1 MSADIIWL
9 LVMALA
15 VFGCI
20 LSGVPVLL
28 AIAGAPTLIAV
39 LAALAG
45 DFDLVYFQ
53 AVPQRVFGI
62 MSNPL
67 LLAVP
72 LFVFMG
78 LVLEKS
84 RQAERMLASLT
95 AALGGNQTALALSVV
110 LVSALIAA
118 STGIIG
124 ATIVMLGTITLP
136 ALLSAGVNKH
146 TSSGLICASG
156 TLGQIIPPSIVL
168 ILLGDQVSNA
178 YFEAQQEA
186 GNFAPDP
193 VTVGDLFAGALLPG
207 LLLVGLYA
215 AYVVLRLRP
224 SAERR
229 SEARPSS
236 TDQTPRVSAMT
247 LAGNIAPTLGLIV
260 AVLGSILIGI
270 ATPTEA
276 ASVGVAGAI
285 LIAAANQGGTS
296 ARLAMVC
303 AGLSI
308 VLLLLRRAGLFGL
321 EFEAGQISWS
331 LASLVSVMLT
341 ATAFMLLLSSAA
353 ALVRVG
359 VLLPALRETVTI
371 TGMIFGIV
379 IAASILSLVFRGF
392 NGDEHVAELLESLPG
407 GAWGMLILTMLV
419 IFLLG
424 FILEFVEII
433 FIVVPI
439 VGPIILQS
447 DISPV
452 WFAVLIAMN
461 LQTSFLTPP
470 FGFALFYFRSV
481 APADIRTADIYVAV
495 IPFVAL
501 QLLAL
506 GLVAAFPA
514 LATFLPEVLF

>member
-1 MSADIIWL
+1 MSADIVWL
-9 LVMALA
+9 LIMALA

-20 LSGVPVLL
+20 LSGVPVLV

-39 LAALAG
+39 LAAIAG

-62 MSNPL
+62 MSNQL

-78 LVLEKS
+78 LILEKS
-84 RQAERMLASLT
+84 RQAERMLKSLT
-95 AALGGNQTALALSVV
+95 TALGGHQTALALSVV

-136 ALLSAGVNKH
+136 ALLSAGISKH
-146 TSSGLICASG
+146 MSSGLICASG

-168 ILLGDQVSNA
+168 ILLGDQISNA

-215 AYVVLRLRP
+215 AYVLLRLRR
-224 SAERR
+224 SAVDRPE
-229 SEARPSS
+229 EA
-236 TDQTPRVSAMT
+236 DVDGPRVSAKN
-247 LAGNIAPTLGLIV
+247 LIVNIAPTLGLIV
-260 AVLGSILIGI
+260 AVLGSILVGI

-285 LIAAANQGGTS
+285 LIAAASRGGAT
-296 ARLAMVC
+296 ARMAMAC
-303 AGLSI
+303 AAMAVL
-308 VLLLLRRAGLFGL
+308 LLLLRRAGLFGL
-321 EFEAGQISWS
+321 DFEAGHISWS
-331 LASLVSVMLT
+331 AMTLLSLALT
-341 ATAFMLLLSSAA
+341 TGAFLLLCAA
-353 ALVRVG
+353 STSLAHVG
-359 VLLPALRETVTI
+359 VLLPALKETVTI

-379 IAASILSLVFRGF
+379 MAASILSLVFRGF
-392 NGDEHVAELLESLPG
+392 DGDEHVAELLQSLPG
-407 GAWGMLILTMLV
+407 GAWGMLLLTMLV

-447 DISPV
+447 DIDPV

-470 FGFALFYFRSV
+470 VGFALFYFRSV
-481 APADIRTADIYVAV
+481 APAAIRTVDIYVAV
-495 IPFVAL
+495 IPFVAI

-506 GLVAAFPA
+506 GLVAAFPV
-514 LATFLPEVLF
+514 LATFLPEILF

>member
-1 MSADIIWL
+1 MSVDVFWL
-9 LVMALA
+9 LLMALA
-15 VFGCI
+15 VFACI

-28 AIAGAPTLIAV
+28 AIAGAPTLIAL
-39 LAALAG
+39 LAAASG
-45 DFDLVYFQ
+45 EFDLVFFQ
-53 AVPQRVFGI
+53 AVPQRVFGV

-72 LFVFMG
+72 LFVLMG
-78 LVLEKS
+78 YLLEKS
-84 RQAERMLASLT
+84 RQAEQMLKSLT
-95 AALGGNQTALALSVV
+95 AVLGGNQSALALSVV

-136 ALLSAGVNKH
+136 ALLAAGVNKH
-146 TSSGLICASG
+146 MSSGLICASG

-178 YFEAQQEA
+178 YFEAQQGA

-193 VTVGDLFAGALLPG
+193 VTVGDLFAGALVPG
-207 LLLVGLYA
+207 LLLVALYA
-215 AYVVLRLRP
+215 AYVMFRLRG
-224 SAERR
+224 AEHK
-229 SEARPSS
+229 E
-236 TDQTPRVSAMT
+236 QTPSGHHDVS
-247 LAGNIAPTLGLIV
+247 LSSLIRNIAPTLGLIV
-260 AVLGSILIGI
+260 AVLGSILVGV

-276 ASVGVAGAI
+276 AGVGVAGAI
-285 LIAAANQGGTS
+285 LIAAAGHGGSMARIAS
-296 ARLAMVC
+296 ACAALA
-303 AGLSI
+303 
-308 VLLLLRRAGLFGL
+308 VLLLVSRQAGLIGL
-321 EFEAGQISWS
+321 DYSGGGIVWS
-331 LASLVSVMLT
+331 FPTMLSIALT
-341 ATAFMLLLSSAA
+341 ATALILLLIAA
-353 ALVRVG
+353 RSLIPNDI
-359 VLLPALRETVTI
+359 LLPALRETVTV

-392 NGDEHVAELLESLPG
+392 DGDEHVAELLQSLPG
-407 GAWGMLILTMLV
+407 GAYGMLILTMLV

-452 WFAVLIAMN
+452 WFAVLIALN

-481 APADIRTADIYVAV
+481 APPEIRTLDIYVSV
-495 IPFVAL
+495 IPFVL
-501 QLLAL
+501 IQLLAL
-506 GLVAAFPA
+506 ALVAAFPV
-514 LATFLPEVLF
+514 LAIWLPSVLF

>member
-1 MSADIIWL
+1 MSADILWL

-15 VFGCI
+15 VFGFI

-28 AIAGAPTLIAV
+28 AIAGAPTLVAL
-39 LAALAG
+39 LAALSG
-45 DFDLVYFQ
+45 QFDLLYFQ

-62 MSNPL
+62 MTNPL

-78 LVLEKS
+78 LILEKS
-84 RQAERMLASLT
+84 DQAERMLKSLT
-95 AALGGNQTALALSVV
+95 AALGGHQASLALAVV

-136 ALLSAGVNKH
+136 ALLKAGVNKH
-146 TSSGLICASG
+146 MSSGLICASG

-207 LLLVGLYA
+207 LLLVTLYG
-215 AYVVLRLRP
+215 AYVLFRLRGGG
-224 SAERR
+224 ER
-229 SEARPSS
+229 SEKPV
-236 TDQTPRVSAMT
+236 DQPKASISELVGS
-247 LAGNIAPTLGLIV
+247 IAPTLGLIV

-285 LIAAANQGGTS
+285 LIAASSRTGTS
-296 ARLAMVC
+296 ARLAMFC
-303 AGLSI
+303 AGLA
-308 VLLLLRRAGLFGL
+308 VLLLLLRRAGLFGL
-321 EFEAGQISWS
+321 DFHEGQVSWS
-331 LASLVSVMLT
+331 ALTVFSLSLTTLAFGLLLT
-341 ATAFMLLLSSAA
+341 ASTSLLRS
-353 ALVRVG
+353 G
-359 VLLPALRETVTI
+359 VLLPALKETVTI

-392 NGDEHVAELLESLPG
+392 NGDEHVAELLNALPG
-407 GAWGMLILTMLV
+407 GAWGMLLLTMLV

-452 WFAVLIAMN
+452 WFAVLIALN

-481 APADIRTADIYVAV
+481 APADIRTTDIYVSV
-495 IPFVAL
+495 IPFVAI